1 MDPESTGG
9 GTCVCGVGGFDVT
22 CCCALCGGS
31 NPESHRRMSVRA
43 GVCVSHSCRHKGA
56 GTLHKEVEGS
66 IQKKD
71 GGCFAHCGCFASVV
85 RKPHNF

>member
-9 GTCVCGVGGFDVT
+9 GTCVCGVGGFDVA

-43 GVCVSHSCRHKGA
+43 GVCVRTHAATRVRGLYTKRWRETSRRRMVGASHIVDA
-56 GTLHKEVEGS
+56 LLL
-66 IQKKD
+66 
-71 GGCFAHCGCFASVV
+71 
-85 RKPHNF
+85 